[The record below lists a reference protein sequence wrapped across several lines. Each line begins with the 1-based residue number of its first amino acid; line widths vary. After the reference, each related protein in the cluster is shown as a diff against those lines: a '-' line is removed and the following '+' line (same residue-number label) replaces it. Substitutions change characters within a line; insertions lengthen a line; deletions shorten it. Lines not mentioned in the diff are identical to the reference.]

1 MLPIRNNFKH
11 EYTKRLKVKGQKKI
25 YHAKE
30 KKKKAGV
37 TTLISDKV
45 DFGERILLEI
55 FILTKLSIHHEYII

>member
-1 MLPIRNNFKH
+1 MLK
-11 EYTKRLKVKGQKKI
+11 
-25 YHAKE
+25 